1 MVVEELRLPRL
12 PVGTRRFLNSDF
24 IEPCTAL
31 LNLCLT
37 SRHFYQLAEPLL
49 YESIALTEDRHFVLL
64 FDSLLA
70 KRDRRSWIRSIACPM
85 CLTTET
91 EAIKI
96 VPIWNRL
103 IAPRNDTN
111 LDEPEEQALRI
122 VGLRLDRIPE
132 KDRSIS
138 RTGSEGYGCGLH
150 GDQLSFCDQLL
161 AVILCLTTNLED
173 ILLQIPTD
181 QEEYKSFQSLQNLNR
196 VFWEAANNHDFGALQ
211 SLRSVRVQPTRY
223 LEWEEERQDLS
234 RQVLRQEILPCNVRP
249 GSWDP
254 GFGVDPLRLYTF
266 EIPTVE
272 EVEFCGDN
280 GIWFK
285 LLDPDGRQWIDFLP
299 QDLKRFRS
307 MKSLKLHESR
317 TTPSYLRYLLEEAH
331 SLETFHYTTRQQ
343 EWRQDYWCPQ
353 YFEFHFVPRDF
364 FSINEALEPIRST
377 VKELVLG
384 NVKRPW
390 DNGDEEYRDLE
401 LIVGLGAFE
410 RLTRLSIDIRWL
422 IPISLDLDEQVAIVP
437 LCKRLPQSIEDIK
450 VTETWTRTDIRALS
464 SSPQLEKRAMAWV
477 QAALWTLFVVD
488 DEGDGKSMKLA
499 HLKRVTLTAVPAF
512 HAHKAREVESNEEDD
527 EDYFQCIPLK
537 TDDGI
542 GEMKTIAARHSVDF
556 KVKWMC
562 DRSLSSPSDGESDS
576 DCESVGSSV
585 SH

>member
-12 PVGTRRFLNSDF
+12 PVGSRRFLNPDF
-24 IEPCTAL
+24 VEPCSAL
-31 LNLCLT
+31 FNLCLT
-37 SRHFYQLAEPLL
+37 SRHLHELAEPLL
-49 YESIALTEDRHFVLL
+49 YESVALTEDRQFVLL
-64 FDSLLA
+64 LNSLLA
-70 KRDRRSWIRSIACPM
+70 RRERRSWVRSIACPM
-85 CLTTET
+85 CLTNET
-91 EAIKI
+91 KAVKI

-103 IAPRNDTN
+103 IAPRKGTD
-111 LDEPEEQALRI
+111 LDEQELRALRL
-122 VGLRLDRIPE
+122 GSLRLDSIPE
-132 KDRSIS
+132 QDRHIS
-138 RTGSEGYGCGLH
+138 RSGSGGYDCGLH
-150 GDQLSFCDQLL
+150 GDRLSFCDQLL
-161 AVILCLTTNLED
+161 VVISCLTTNLED

-181 QEEYKSFQSLQNLNR
+181 EDLSLTALQNLDR
-196 VFWEAANNHDFGALQ
+196 VLREAANNHDSSAPQ
-211 SLRSVRVQPTRY
+211 SLRSVRIQPRRY
-223 LEWEEERQDLS
+223 LEWDEERQDLS
-234 RQVLRQEILPCNVRP
+234 RQAFRQRFLPCDVRP
-249 GSWDP
+249 GSLDP
-254 GFGVDPLRLYTF
+254 GFGIDPLRLCTF

-285 LLDPDGRQWIDFLP
+285 LLNPDGSPSTDPLP
-299 QDLKRFRS
+299 QELKRFRS
-307 MKSLKLHESR
+307 LKSLKLHESR
-317 TTPSYLRYLLEEAH
+317 TTPSYLRCLLEEAH

-364 FSINEALEPIRST
+364 FSINEALEPIRNT

-384 NVKRPW
+384 NVQRPW

-410 RLTRLSIDIRWL
+410 RLTHLSIDIRWL
-422 IPISLDLDEQVAIVP
+422 IPISLDLDEQVAMVP
-437 LCKRLPQSIEDIK
+437 LCKRLPQSIEEIK

-477 QAALWTLFVVD
+477 QAALWTLLVVD

-499 HLKRVTLTAVPAF
+499 HLKKVTLTAVPAF
-512 HAHKAREVESNEEDD
+512 HAHEARGVESDEEEDD
-527 EDYFQCIPLK
+527 DYFQCTPLK

-542 GEMKTIAARHSVDF
+542 EEMKAIAARHGVDF
-556 KVKWMC
+556 KVAWMY
-562 DRSLSSPSDGESDS
+562 DHSLVSPSDGESDS